1 MSLKTLRADPAAA
14 CQYNVYRTG
23 PAEKHFTDVAR
34 MVEGG
39 RCTIGG
45 GAASGSANVYDLKAT
60 ANNYNSTDYFFP
72 WLRTGIGWVKV
83 PKAVADG
90 SIVMTGGV
98 NGCTLVV
105 TEFGTDWYFYHD
117 GDSKYLKPADL
128 TGNEVAR
135 VAPNDYDPNGIGQ
148 QAFQNALAQG
158 AAAKVKPVGDV
169 SYGHFVVSVKKDGRF
184 GMYVTGVMS
193 FNGLTR
199 LPSGPSVRVAEF
211 G

>member
-1 MSLKTLRADPAAA
+1 MSLKTLRGDPAAA
-14 CQYNVYRTG
+14 CRYNVYRTG
-23 PAEKHFTDVAR
+23 PAEKSFSESGR

-39 RCTIGG
+39 KCTIGG
-45 GAASGSANVYDLKAT
+45 NDAGPSVYDLKAV
-60 ANNYNSTDYFFP
+60 ANNYSSTDFFYP
-72 WLRTGIGWVKV
+72 WMRTGIGWVKV
-83 PKAVADG
+83 PKSVADG
-90 SIVMTGGV
+90 SVVMTGGV

-105 TEFGTDWYFYHD
+105 TETGTDWYFYHD
-117 GDSKYLKPADL
+117 GDSKYLKPSDL
-128 TGNEVAR
+128 TGTEAAR
-135 VAPNDYDPNGIGQ
+135 VGPNDYDPNGIGQ
-148 QAFQNALAQG
+148 KAFSDALAKG

-199 LPSGPSVRVAEF
+199 LPAGPSVCVATF